1 MAVRTPLYVN
11 SDGDLQEMSSSM
23 MTEIK
28 QRAAYLWGGNPSVT
42 LAYVASGGN
51 LRRMIDRTDVPGSAR
66 RSAGHNPVYNNPNEV
81 GVQGP
86 PGGDWLTPTDGA
98 DDNDIDS
105 VTANTTYDRINRVA
119 ATVSSPSQ
127 TYPLYVDGTD
137 IQEMT
142 QQDMIDTFM
151 KDAVDLI
158 IDGNDRGGT
167 FTIYTG
173 TSLSNHT
180 AVSST
185 EIFRDTKYSKPS
197 DLINSSGNTIYS
209 TSHRTTVQNYYLL
222 KQNQGIEAGGVPT
235 ISQLPFFISGTSLQ
249 DYTSAAFDTVLV
261 DLLRYVTVNTTDY
274 RVFYEVEA
282 FNDGSSVDVFS
293 ISDKA
298 SGVTPQLKGELMYN
312 KTRTGQSIAYEQ
324 HGADAYDA
332 AYYPSGGLQKETRYE
347 LKIYRK

>member
-1 MAVRTPLYVN
+1 
-11 SDGDLQEMSSSM
+11 
-23 MTEIK
+23 
-28 QRAAYLWGGNPSVT
+28 
-42 LAYVASGGN
+42 
-51 LRRMIDRTDVPGSAR
+51 
-66 RSAGHNPVYNNPNEV
+66 
-81 GVQGP
+81 
-86 PGGDWLTPTDGA
+86 
-98 DDNDIDS
+98 
-105 VTANTTYDRINRVA
+105 
-119 ATVSSPSQ
+119 
-127 TYPLYVDGTD
+127 
-137 IQEMT
+137 MT

-167 FTIYTG
+167 FTIHTG

-197 DLINSSGNTIYS
+197 DLINSSGTTIYDKN
-209 TSHRTTVQNYYLL
+209 SHRTTVQNYYLL
-222 KQNQGIEAGGVPT
+222 RQNQGVENTTPT

-261 DLLRYVTVNTTDY
+261 DLLRYVTVNTTSY

-282 FNDGSSVDVFS
+282 FNDGSSVDAFT
-293 ISDKA
+293 ISDEA
-298 SGVTPQLKGELMYN
+298 AGVIPQLKGQLMYN
-312 KTRTGQSIAYEQ
+312 KTRDTQAIAYEK
-324 HGADAYDA
+324 HGSDPNASYDA

>member
-11 SDGDLQEMSSSM
+11 SDGDLQEMTSSM

-42 LAYVASGGN
+42 LSYVSSNGN
-51 LRRMIDRTDVPGSAR
+51 LRRMLDRTDTPGSVR
-66 RSAGHNPVYNNPNEV
+66 RSAGHNPVFNNPSQV

-86 PGGDWLTPTDGA
+86 PGGDWLTPTSGA
-98 DDNDIDS
+98 NDNHS
-105 VTANTTYDRINRVA
+105 TSQVSYDRISRVA
-119 ATVSSPSQ
+119 ASVSSPSQ
-127 TYPLYVDGTD
+127 TYPLYVSGTD

-167 FTIYTG
+167 FVIHDG
-173 TSLSNHT
+173 TSLTNHT
-180 AVSST
+180 AVSTT
-185 EIFRDTKYSKPS
+185 EVFRDTKYSKPS
-197 DLINSSGNTIYS
+197 NLISDGGSIIYDKNT
-209 TSHRTTVQNYYLL
+209 HRAIVKSYYLL
-222 KQNQGIEAGGVPT
+222 RQNQGIEAGGVPT

-249 DYTSAAFDTVLV
+249 DYTSAAFDTLLV
-261 DLLRYVTVNTTDY
+261 DLLRFVTVNTTSY

-282 FNDGSSVDVFS
+282 FNDGSSADSFT
-293 ISDKA
+293 ITDEA
-298 SGVTPQLKGELMYN
+298 SGVIPQLKGDLMYN
-312 KTRTGQSIAYEQ
+312 KTRSSQAIAYEQ
-324 HGADAYDA
+324 HGEDAYDA
-332 AYYPSGGLQKETRYE
+332 AYYPSGGLEKETRYE